1 MDRYGADMSSS
12 LHFDNKGKYILIL
25 FERPTQGLGG
35 TTSTA
40 EAIYLI
46 DFTQRNKRFVL
57 SLHYNESNNFLFV
70 NATEISIQCKKT

>member
-25 FERPTQGLGG
+25 FEGPTQGLDG

-46 DFTQRNKRFVL
+46 DFT
-57 SLHYNESNNFLFV
+57 
-70 NATEISIQCKKT
+70 